1 MQQIYKRTTMP
12 KWEFAAYFQNTF
24 YLEHFWTAA
33 SEWSLKISSQKLFV
47 KSGLVQVFK

>member
-1 MQQIYKRTTMP
+1 MP